1 MKENF
6 IFDSST
12 EENEILDNNKEL
24 SLDEEE
30 NLPKQFFQEFI
41 NNIIFII

>member
-1 MKENF
+1 MYNF
-6 IFDSST
+6 IFNDRNDS
-12 EENEILDNNKEL
+12 IPYNKEL

-41 NNIIFII
+41 NNMRFII